1 MPIQAT
7 NPIHFR
13 LHRGGGAIIVA
24 NASLWTGVGTTAAR
38 RVDVIS
44 FNEVLQT
51 SESVSAKDLGPG
63 IFTCVMQFMVR
74 KDLNGRY
81 ELNVDVD
88 DQSVFP
94 QSQVGDVSS
103 EPLKAALLETQF
115 DIAVQ

>member
-1 MPIQAT
+1 MNLPAT

-24 NASLWTGVGTTAAR
+24 NATLWTGVGTPGAR
-38 RVDVIS
+38 RVDALS
-44 FNEVLQT
+44 FNEVLQHI
-51 SESVSAKDLGPG
+51 ESVSAKDLGTG
-63 IFTCVMQFMVR
+63 SFTCVMQFMVR

-88 DQSVFP
+88 DQPVF
-94 QSQVGDVSS
+94 QQTQVGDVSG

-115 DIAVQ
+115 DITVT